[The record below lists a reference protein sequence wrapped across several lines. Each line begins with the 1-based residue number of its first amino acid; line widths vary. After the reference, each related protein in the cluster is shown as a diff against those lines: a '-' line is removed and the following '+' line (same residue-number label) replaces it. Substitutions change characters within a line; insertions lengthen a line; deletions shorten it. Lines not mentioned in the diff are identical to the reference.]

1 MVIILTWKM
10 TVVSNWDKTLNIMLN
25 QWELR
30 VLFDK
35 PEVYLNENMVNVSIF
50 LVRENGKCGKF

>member
-1 MVIILTWKM
+1 M

-30 VLFDK
+30 VFFDK